1 MSQQERAALW
11 RELKDAGVEFP
22 QHYRDYDVETLRKAV
37 AELRASQEKQPVQTP
52 AEVTPAP
59 LPIKH
64 AAPDEHAGLRTNTKD
79 ADEPLRTDENG
90 LIWYQDEVLKSAFP
104 RPRLRRV
111 LDYTDS
117 GTKTTTVKGADG
129 FTESFEVP
137 GEQRVAAQVKVTLPT
152 YQVGIYKDPRFPFKI
167 HTYNG
172 RRGFD
177 LFEVQDYFGGP
188 DLVPEAVQRIYVSS
202 TLCYDMRTTI
212 REIQQLAR
220 QLGVLRG
227 IN

>member
-22 QHYRDYDVETLRKAV
+22 QHYREYDVETLRKAV
-37 AELRASQEKQPVQTP
+37 AELRSNKADPVEPAPQT
-52 AEVTPAP
+52 VHAP

-64 AAPDEHAGLRTNTKD
+64 AAPDEHAGLRTNTK
-79 ADEPLRTDENG
+79 APDEPIRTDENG
-90 LIWYQDEVLKSAFP
+90 LVWYQDEVLKSAFP

-111 LDYTDS
+111 LDYTDT
-117 GTKTTTVKGADG
+117 GTKTHTVKGADG
-129 FTESFEVP
+129 FTESFELP
-137 GEQRVAAQVKVTLPT
+137 GEQRVASQVKVTLPT

-172 RRGFD
+172 KRGFD
-177 LFEVQDYFGGP
+177 LFEVQGYFGGP
-188 DLVPEAVQRIYVSS
+188 DLVPEAVKRIYVSS

-220 QLGVLRG
+220 QLGVLG
-227 IN
+227 GNL